1 MEVTQNRS
9 GPDALK
15 LRFTKFGAGRVA
27 LCGGL
32 SSVHHAGGLRQSAL
46 PRASHDDIFRESVR
60 GVDTIHPGQSQADG
74 AGWPARAIRAASH
87 VSHIAFLIVSAIPP
101 PIKSG
106 FVMIPSNPA
115 AWSA

>member
-27 LCGGL
+27 LCGGS

-46 PRASHDDIFRESVR
+46 PRASHDRIFRESVR
-60 GVDTIHPGQSQADG
+60 GIDTIHPVQSQADG
-74 AGWPARAIRAASH
+74 DRLAGQGDTCRLSRFPHRLLNRLRHST
-87 VSHIAFLIVSAIPP
+87 
-101 PIKSG
+101 
-106 FVMIPSNPA
+106 SN
-115 AWSA
+115 